1 MALGTGDREEMPGIG
16 VVRRKLLARP
26 PVSRDARARQ
36 DSNRLRDK
44 PDYWRLWLVGLVI
57 FGVRWLEMLAVAVFA
72 YQRTGSAFVVALLT
86 MLRMLPMA
94 LLGAVIGAVAERLE
108 RRVALV
114 TVVASMLLTSLT
126 LAVLAWT
133 GVLAVWHLAIAS
145 LLNGIG
151 WTSDNPVRRTMIGEV
166 VGAER
171 LSAAMS
177 IDVGA
182 NNASQ
187 IVGPALGGAL
197 LANVG
202 LAGTF
207 TVSVVAYLV
216 ALVTA
221 LLVRHRTNAAPA
233 GSAGVFARIA
243 AGMQLVRRDRRL
255 AATLVVTVIYNVF
268 GWPFTSMVPVIAQNR
283 LHLAAAGVGLLASM
297 SGVGSFLGAVA
308 IAFLVRPAFFARVY
322 VGAVIGYLLLVPLFA
337 LAPVPFLAGAVL
349 LATGLTNAGFSI
361 MQATLVFL
369 AAPAEMRSSVFGVL
383 SVCIGVGML
392 GFLYTGLLAGL
403 IGAASAVAATGV
415 GGLLALWLTRRWW
428 RPLTG

>member
-1 MALGTGDREEMPGIG
+1 MPAIDD
-16 VVRRKLLARP
+16 VRRKLFALA
-26 PVSRDARARQ
+26 PVRHDAPARQ
-36 DSNRLRDK
+36 VGTRLRDK

-86 MLRMLPMA
+86 MLRVLPMA
-94 LLGAVIGAVAERLE
+94 LLGAVIGALAERLE
-108 RRVALV
+108 RRTALV
-114 TVVASMLLTSLT
+114 SVVASMLLTSLA

-133 GVLAVWHLAIAS
+133 GALAVWHLAVAS
-145 LLNGIG
+145 LLNGVG

-171 LSAAMS
+171 MSAAMS

-197 LANVG
+197 LANFG
-202 LAGTF
+202 IAGTF
-207 TVSVVAYLV
+207 TVSVIAYCV
-216 ALVTA
+216 ALAAAWQVH
-221 LLVRHRTNAAPA
+221 HRTDAAPA
-233 GSAGVFARIA
+233 GSAGVFARMA
-243 AGMQLVRRDRRL
+243 AGMRLVGHDPRL

-308 IAFLVRPAFFARVY
+308 VAFVVRPAFFARLY
-322 VGAVIGYLLLVPLFA
+322 VGAVIAYLLLVPLFA
-337 LAPVPFLAGAVL
+337 LAPLPSLAGAVL
-349 LATGLTNAGFSI
+349 LATGLANAGFSI

-369 AAPAEMRSSVFGVL
+369 AAPVEMRSSVFGVL

-392 GFLYTGLLAGL
+392 GFLWIGLIAGA
-403 IGAASAVAATGV
+403 IGAAPAVAATGV
-415 GGLLALWLTRRWW
+415 AGLLALWLTRRWW
-428 RPLTG
+428 RPLAG